1 MSKAYDKAF
10 AAIIKWLRE
19 HGYTAHTDRYGH
31 TELRRKRQAV
41 DMQNNGESI

>member
-1 MSKAYDKAF
+1 MNKPYDKAF

-31 TELRRKRQAV
+31 TEMRRKRQAV